1 MRKLE
6 ALYFPYASVRDSGV
20 LKSALLYFDR
30 LWVLSSETALGETE
44 GEFGEL
50 LRDQELVQWINGEA
64 LANNNAEILLDAIQT
79 DLSDSDFIAL
89 ASRASPWEIYADKGI
104 YVVESLVQPIGS
116 RGNKVLVPYQQ
127 GEAFLLNLAL
137 LATTTGS
144 HRLIPFADD
153 EQHLTILRHKLRRGA
168 KGQLERL
175 YGETLEKREIEA
187 LVSAIGHEAVESVLP
202 APEEARDIPIERI
215 KQFRQEYQEERN
227 KLWDAIF
234 STIEGILRE
243 EEDISPARLKIRIQ
257 TLLDVE
263 LRQLQQEAAWRTRI
277 LDGIKTTL
285 GVLEKTV
292 ERVFQAALAGVPFE
306 LGLASQAPS
315 AGSAVLGFVDRQTS
329 IFRTSD
335 VTYLYLVRKKF
346 GS

>member
-1 MRKLE
+1 M
-6 ALYFPYASVRDSGV
+6 
-20 LKSALLYFDR
+20 
-30 LWVLSSETALGETE
+30 
-44 GEFGEL
+44 
-50 LRDQELVQWINGEA
+50 
-64 LANNNAEILLDAIQT
+64 
-79 DLSDSDFIAL
+79 
-89 ASRASPWEIYADKGI
+89 
-104 YVVESLVQPIGS
+104 
-116 RGNKVLVPYQQ
+116 
-127 GEAFLLNLAL
+127 
-137 LATTTGS
+137 
-144 HRLIPFADD
+144 
-153 EQHLTILRHKLRRGA
+153 TILRHKLRRGA